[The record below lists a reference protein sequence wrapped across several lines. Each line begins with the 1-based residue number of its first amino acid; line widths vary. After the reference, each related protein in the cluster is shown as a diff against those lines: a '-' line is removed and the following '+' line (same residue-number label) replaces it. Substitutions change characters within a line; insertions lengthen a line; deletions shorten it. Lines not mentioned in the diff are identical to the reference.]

1 MSNRP
6 KEDKVRVDISAPEL
20 PYRTMKDASPELQ
33 SDYAALLED
42 TRKRVSRVTNIA
54 SVAGGL
60 LAADAILNW
69 EPGLARQF
77 GVVLTAALV
86 IAPQVI
92 KRINKT
98 DLALLREY
106 QETVSIHVDNAKGEE
121 NPDVRRKKTRV
132 LHYLNE
138 HDAGPTGE
146 TEAVVFLFIC
156 SLKILSSWDI
166 LKQPGQ
172 ELAVI
177 SAALVT
183 SILAMLATF
192 LTRKALRNEQKRFRG
207 EMQTFMRRIP
217 GQTRVSPD
225 LEVGDGHE
233 VERDRGSK
241 GNAAK
246 K

>member
-1 MSNRP
+1 M
-6 KEDKVRVDISAPEL
+6 
-20 PYRTMKDASPELQ
+20 
-33 SDYAALLED
+33 
-42 TRKRVSRVTNIA
+42 
-54 SVAGGL
+54 
-60 LAADAILNW
+60 
-69 EPGLARQF
+69 
-77 GVVLTAALV
+77 
-86 IAPQVI
+86 
-92 KRINKT
+92 
-98 DLALLREY
+98 
-106 QETVSIHVDNAKGEE
+106 
-121 NPDVRRKKTRV
+121 

>member
-1 MSNRP
+1 MSNKP
-6 KEDKVRVDISAPEL
+6 KDGGVRVDISAPES
-20 PYRTMKDASPELQ
+20 PYRTMKDGTPQLQ
-33 SDYAALLED
+33 REYAALLED
-42 TRKRVSRVTNIA
+42 TRKRVARVTNAA

-60 LAADAILNW
+60 LLADATLNW
-69 EPGLARQF
+69 EPGVARNL
-77 GVVLTAALV
+77 GLLLTSALV
-86 IAPQVI
+86 IAPQII
-92 KRINKT
+92 KQINKN

-106 QETVSIHVDNAKGEE
+106 QETVSVHVDNEAGEE
-121 NPDVRRKKTRV
+121 NPDARRKKTRV
-132 LHYLNE
+132 LNNLNE

-146 TEAVVFLFIC
+146 TEAGVFLFMC

-172 ELAVI
+172 ELAVV
-177 SAALVT
+177 SAALIT
-183 SILAMLATF
+183 SLLAMLATF

-217 GQTRVSPD
+217 AQTRVSLD
-225 LEVGDGHE
+225 SEVGDDHE
-233 VERDRGSK
+233 VERDRGTK

>member
-1 MSNRP
+1 MSKRP
-6 KEDKVRVDISAPEL
+6 KEDKVRVEISAPEL

-33 SDYAALLED
+33 KEYAALLEQ
-42 TRKRVSRVTNIA
+42 TRKRVSRVTNAA

-60 LAADAILNW
+60 LLADSVLNW
-69 EPGLARQF
+69 EPGLAQKF

-92 KRINKT
+92 KQINKN

-106 QETVSIHVDNAKGEE
+106 QETVSVHVDNDAGEE

-132 LHYLNE
+132 LHNLNE

-146 TEAVVFLFIC
+146 TEAGVFLFMCI
-156 SLKILSSWDI
+156 LKVLSSLDI

-172 ELAVI
+172 ELAVV
-177 SAALVT
+177 SAALII
-183 SILAMLATF
+183 SILAMMATF
-192 LTRKALRNEQKRFRG
+192 LTRKALRNEQERFRG
-207 EMQTFMRRIP
+207 EMKTFLRRIP
-217 GQTRVSPD
+217 AQTRVAAD
-225 LEVGDGHE
+225 LDVGNDHE
-233 VERDRGSK
+233 VERGEGAKDK
-241 GNAAK
+241 VAK